1 MVGADKR
8 ATSTALAGSLGQIGG
23 IVSALVFPSK
33 DGPQYVPGMSVN
45 IAFLAMGLAMA
56 AWFTGWARWENAQ
69 RDKGRRDHLR
79 SLSLDEQGQLGEK
92 HPDFRFT
99 L

>member
-1 MVGADKR
+1 MVGSDKR
-8 ATSTALAGSLGQIGG
+8 GTSTALAGSLGQIGG
-23 IVSALVFPSK
+23 IVSALVFPIK

-45 IAFLAMGLAMA
+45 IAFLVMGLAMA
-56 AWFTGWARWENAQ
+56 LWFTGWARWENAQ
-69 RDKGRRDHLR
+69 RESGRRNHL
-79 SLSLDEQGQLGEK
+79 LSLPEEEQRELGER